1 MATERLKLS
10 RIYRDLDLAFSQS
23 AVSGDVSKKY
33 DVNAVKQS
41 LRNILLTNYY
51 ERPFKPD
58 FGTPIGGLLFEPA
71 DELTLIAVEKSVEQ
85 AVVRYEPRVKVD
97 LITATFEN
105 EHTLKIQVF
114 FHVIG
119 IEEPQDLTQLI
130 KKLR

>member
-10 RIYRDLDLAFSQS
+10 RIYKDLDLAFSQS
-23 AVSGDVSKKY
+23 AVSSDVSKKY

-97 LITATFEN
+97 LVSATFEN
-105 EHTLKIQVF
+105 EQTLKIQIF